1 MQHPSTVPAFHTVGI
16 ASLQEGSRLRPT
28 ACGSIQFA
36 ISLTCQ
42 ETLSFPIHLVSLF
55 ISHLRAGILPHL
67 LLLGTQ
73 ISILPFA
80 VIQDS
85 VLNDGEHS
93 LGHHGVD
100 REAAHVPWEPQQACS
115 GGSTWVTQTRD
126 NNVFVRSFPLKVLEV
141 FKLISAF
148 RKRGWKCI

>member
-1 MQHPSTVPAFHTVGI
+1 MSFHPSCVSVYKPF
-16 ASLQEGSRLRPT
+16 ESRD
-28 ACGSIQFA
+28 
-36 ISLTCQ
+36 LT
-42 ETLSFPIHLVSLF
+42 SY
-55 ISHLRAGILPHL
+55 L

-100 REAAHVPWEPQQACS
+100 REAAHVPWEPQQAYS
-115 GGSTWVTQTRD
+115 GGSTRVTQTRD
-126 NNVFVRSFPLKVLEV
+126 NNVCEEFPIE
-141 FKLISAF
+141 SA
-148 RKRGWKCI
+148 